1 MRYIEVE
8 GVGSELGRLES
19 SVSEPARL
27 AFIKKQ
33 RQSLYVYDSQLNI
46 FLDVPMNQDE
56 VDFCMSP
63 DGKYIALISEG
74 GVNIRIVEIDTRE
87 TFTKFYRGSSLKNI
101 AFKGFCDGWFTLAS
115 SANHDSTLHF
125 FPLRPRKDASETI
138 YSQYKRYFNTF
149 GEPVDFFIKD
159 NIVHVFSLVGCGF
172 EVLDLVRARAKH
184 AEDHN
189 KLIKVAQVKCWTVD
203 N

>member
-87 TFTKFYRGSSLKNI
+87 TFTKFYR
-101 AFKGFCDGWFTLAS
+101 
-115 SANHDSTLHF
+115 
-125 FPLRPRKDASETI
+125 
-138 YSQYKRYFNTF
+138 
-149 GEPVDFFIKD
+149 
-159 NIVHVFSLVGCGF
+159 
-172 EVLDLVRARAKH
+172 
-184 AEDHN
+184 
-189 KLIKVAQVKCWTVD
+189 
-203 N
+203 